1 MDTGAELH
9 LQNISTALSK
19 LRKRMPVLEAD
30 WALVECLK
38 SYTNRESAKNTRF
51 AVAGAWSSG
60 KSTLVNAL
68 LGLKG
73 AETQATALAET
84 TSIPTVVRPAE
95 STRLLRWE
103 GWELQEADEYFVN
116 AFLELTPEIK
126 ALNPL
131 LGHYLGMEW
140 EVVREICRPEC
151 ERGMEYLDLPGFL
164 SGESGS
170 KKMLNSMK
178 WGIRA
183 SDGLIYMV
191 HGEQGLSREDVS
203 FIKNF
208 VPGDMPVLLALSH
221 LDGAGK
227 TAADRRAVQEKL
239 EKDTGKLLGARRIGV
254 MVPGFD
260 HSTNTMTLDE
270 TALQI
275 FEKLKR
281 SNLTSITITRDRL
294 LVEMVEMICDIAKQT
309 KTEEG
314 CLLAISSLLH
324 DRWDETSGTK
334 TKNGI
339 QTPRGNEITE
349 LLSHIEEDLL
359 ELSVHWEEPPPLL
372 RFRLSHEWLMH
383 KKSGLDDGK
392 YATTQSEDKAKE
404 WDRGAA
410 NGLVFCDYL
419 AVLRALHAKNT
430 GGIWE
435 SEVQLSG
442 LLDDKNAGLLR
453 RLRKAA
459 EAGHLLSQRLLGFGL
474 WPVEEIFFTK
484 VESTKPTPFGL
495 QVTFTYVLGECF
507 FWLWKCVLRDDP
519 FAANKMLT
527 RYCWNKKSPLV
538 YIGAMD
544 KYMRACIKVLVKCQA
559 NGSSASAKFLVGILT
574 SPTTFMLKDIVDVFE
589 VIKEQDVGYTDTRDI
604 NSLQLYFIKRVKE
617 LSISKG

>member
-19 LRKRMPVLEAD
+19 LRRSMPVLEAD
-30 WALVECLK
+30 WALIECLK
-38 SYTNRESAKNTRF
+38 SYIKREPNNSVRF

-68 LGLKG
+68 LRLKG
-73 AETQATALAET
+73 AESQATALAET

-95 STRLLRWE
+95 MTRLMRYE
-103 GWELQEADEYFVN
+103 GWELEEADKCFEK

-131 LGHYLGMEW
+131 LDHYIGREW
-140 EVVREICRPEC
+140 EVIREISRPEC
-151 ERGMEYLDLPGFL
+151 ERGVEYLDLPGFL
-164 SGESGS
+164 SGEGGS
-170 KKMLNSMK
+170 QKMLDSMK

-191 HGEQGLSREDVS
+191 HGEQGLTKGDIS
-203 FIKNF
+203 FIKSF
-208 VPGDMPVLLALSH
+208 VPDKMPVLMVLSH

-227 TAADRRAVQEKL
+227 TAADRSKVREKL
-239 EKDTGKLLGARRIGV
+239 EKDAGNFLDTRFFGV
-254 MVPGFD
+254 MEPGFD
-260 HSTNTMTLDE
+260 HSTNTMKLDE

-281 SNLTSITITRDRL
+281 SNLASITITRDRL
-294 LVEMVEMICDIAKQT
+294 LVELIEMICAIAEET
-309 KTEEG
+309 NTEEG

-324 DRWDETSGTK
+324 DRWDETSGTS

-339 QTPRGNEITE
+339 SIPGWKQITE

-372 RFRLSHEWLMH
+372 RFRLSHEWVMH
-383 KKSGLDDGK
+383 RKSGLDDGK
-392 YATTQSEDKAKE
+392 YATTQSEDKSKE

-430 GGIWE
+430 GGIWG
-435 SEVQLSG
+435 SKIQLSG
-442 LLDDKNAGLLR
+442 LQDDNKAGLLR

-459 EAGHLLSQRLLGFGL
+459 EAGHPLSQRLLGFGL
-474 WPVEEIFFTK
+474 CPEEGTSIGSTLRR
-484 VESTKPTPFGL
+484 TKPTPFGL
-495 QVTFTYVLGECF
+495 EVTFTYDVMDSFL
-507 FWLWKCVLRDDP
+507 WLWKCVLRDDP
-519 FAANKMLT
+519 FAANKMLI
-527 RYCWNKKSPLV
+527 RYHWEKHFPPIYV
-538 YIGAMD
+538 VAMD
-544 KYMRACIKVLVKCQA
+544 EYMRASTKVLVRNQA
-559 NGSSASAKFLVGILT
+559 NGDPVSADFLICILEDCQLHH
-574 SPTTFMLKDIVDVFE
+574 MLSKIIDVFD
-589 VIKEQDVGYTDTRDI
+589 VIKEQDIGYTDTR
-604 NSLQLYFIKRVKE
+604 NLASLKQYFIKRAKE
-617 LSISKG
+617 LH